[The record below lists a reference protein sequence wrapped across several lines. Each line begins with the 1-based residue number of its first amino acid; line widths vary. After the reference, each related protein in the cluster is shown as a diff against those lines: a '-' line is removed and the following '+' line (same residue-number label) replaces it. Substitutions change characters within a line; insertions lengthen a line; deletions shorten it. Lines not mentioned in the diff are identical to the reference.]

1 MIMFPAD
8 LSEDVLP
15 PPACLHALSRI
26 MAARVETGDPP
37 PGAEQYQVDTQHPSH
52 SCITEG

>member
-37 PGAEQYQVDTQHPSH
+37 PGAEQYQVDAQHPSH